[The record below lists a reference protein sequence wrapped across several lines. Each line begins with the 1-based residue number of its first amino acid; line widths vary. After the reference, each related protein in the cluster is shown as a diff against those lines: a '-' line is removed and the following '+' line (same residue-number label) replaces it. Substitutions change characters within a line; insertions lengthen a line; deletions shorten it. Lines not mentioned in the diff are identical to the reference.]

1 MSDAAAVLREKQR
14 ELLAVIARL
23 KDEARAA
30 GEAEVR
36 DSTDAVTATQSSA
49 EALEE
54 GTLESRTLQQVEDA
68 LQRVA
73 DGTYGKCTICGR
85 PIAPARLEAIPW
97 TPYCLED
104 QEKQDNRAATVG
116 S

>member
-1 MSDAAAVLREKQR
+1 MNNPSAVLEKKR
-14 ELLAVIARL
+14 SDLLSDLARL
-23 KDEARAA
+23 KGEARDA

-36 DSTDAVTATQSSA
+36 DRTDDATAQQSSA

-54 GTLESRTLQQVEDA
+54 VTLESRTLEEVEDA

-73 DGTYGKCTICGR
+73 DGTYGKCITCGR
-85 PIAPARLEAIPW
+85 PIPPARLEAIPW

-104 QEKQDNRAATVG
+104 QEKLDGR
-116 S
+116 

>member
-1 MSDAAAVLREKQR
+1 MTNASAVLQKKRS
-14 ELLAVIARL
+14 ELLSDLARL
-23 KDEARAA
+23 KGEARDS

-36 DSTDAVTATQSSA
+36 DTTDDATAQQSSA

-54 GTLESRTLQQVEDA
+54 ITLESRTLEQVEDA
-68 LQRVA
+68 IQRVA
-73 DGTYGKCTICGR
+73 DGTYGKCVTCGR
-85 PIAPARLEAIPW
+85 AIAPARLEAIPW

-104 QEKQDNRAATVG
+104 QEKLDHVIP